1 MKLQKMFLFCLIAS
15 LFICPVFA
23 EDENQESPAVVDDET
38 AAQIKQ
44 TGKQVLNDMK
54 DAFGKASEAV
64 NKQIKSITSNAC
76 VGAWIF
82 TNGKCETE
90 VQCSDDGSM
99 TVTQSYGKTTNT
111 WSGQFNSTS
120 STIVFHI
127 YTYETKTLF
136 TKKSDAV
143 SLTWNISYKVSGDK
157 EMKLSSDDIPNDNNG
172 YDFSNATLFV
182 KK

>member
-1 MKLQKMFLFCLIAS
+1 MKLQKIFLFCLVSS

-23 EDENQESPAVVDDET
+23 EDGNQESPAVVDDDT
-38 AAQIKQ
+38 AEQIKE
-44 TGKQVLNDMK
+44 TGKQALKDMK
-54 DAFGKASEAV
+54 DAFGKASDAL
-64 NKQIKSITSNAC
+64 NKQIKSITSSAC
-76 VGAWIF
+76 FGSWVF
-82 TNGKCETE
+82 TNGNCKTTI
-90 VQCSDDGSM
+90 QCVEDGSM
-99 TVTQSYGKTTNT
+99 SVMQQYGRTTNE

-120 STIVFHI
+120 SSIVFHI

-143 SLTWNISYKVSGDK
+143 NLTWNISYKVSGDK

-182 KK
+182 K